1 MNVEASLDTSMPTKT
16 VRCSSI
22 TLPCKCGLRPERM
35 SGCGIAVV
43 ETAPSSVSGFRAP
56 GGRGLTPTLSL
67 AGLVSAGNSDIQG
80 GQCKPR
86 LQRCKRRLGA
96 TFLEESER
104 RVEHK
109 EKGDN
114 PGLEVLAER

>member
-1 MNVEASLDTSMPTKT
+1 MNVEAIFRYVDADEDGALF
-16 VRCSSI
+16 VHN
-22 TLPCKCGLRPERM
+22 LPCKCGLGPERL
-35 SGCGIAVV
+35 SGRGTAVV
-43 ETAPSSVSGFRAP
+43 ETAPSSISGFRAP
-56 GGRGLTPTLSL
+56 GGRGLASTCSL
-67 AGLVSAGNSDIQG
+67 AGLVPAGNSDIQG